1 MEKELKCP
9 KCGCEKI
16 NITDI
21 YDIEGAYIEG
31 ENALVER
38 CIGLCRNCHTELQW
52 DQVYKFSGFRDVE
65 SVE

>member
-1 MEKELKCP
+1 MGKELKCP

-31 ENALVER
+31 ENALVEK
-38 CIGLCRNCHTELQW
+38 CVGQCTSCRTEIQW
-52 DQVYKFSGFRDVE
+52 EQTYKFSGFRDVE